1 MYTVYRMQAEEEGF
15 LRTES
20 FSTLLHQSKEMSH
33 LVRTSYEGIADA
45 VDSFEDG
52 ELWSLRRFNPRRKE
66 SVLAEDMINAE

>member
-1 MYTVYRMQAEEEGF
+1 MQTDGERF
-15 LRTES
+15 PRIES
-20 FSTLLHQSKEMSH
+20 FSTSLHHSNKMLH